1 MTIAL
6 VIDDNKQT
14 TEALVQMLKIW
25 DISARPAYGPSAAMK
40 MLGELTPNIVF
51 LDINMPGVDGFEVL
65 AYLRREPRLAG
76 VPVIIVTSD
85 DQPETTQRALAAAA
99 IAARLARDVRRSFGD
114 SPANRIGIS
123 PPPPPVGRGR
133 RFL

>member
-25 DISARPAYGPSAAMK
+25 DISARSAYGPTAAMK
-40 MLGELTPNIVF
+40 ILGEATPNIVF

-85 DQPETTQRALAAAA
+85 DQPETSQRALAE
-99 IAARLARDVRRSFGD
+99 G
-114 SPANRIGIS
+114 ANAVVLKPVMVTILEGALKKAGI
-123 PPPPPVGRGR
+123 
-133 RFL
+133 L